1 MLGICFLLLLVLV
14 SAMAER
20 RQQGYTISREIL
32 NEEAVDEMAQK
43 SESKTSLREKVKKSV
58 R

>member
-1 MLGICFLLLLVLV
+1 MFLPV

-20 RQQGYTISREIL
+20 RRQGYSICREIL
-32 NEEAVDEMAQK
+32 DEGAVDEMAKK

>member
-1 MLGICFLLLLVLV
+1 MLLLV

-20 RQQGYTISREIL
+20 RRQGYSIRREIL
-32 NEEAVDEMAQK
+32 DEGALDEMAQK
-43 SESKTSLREKVKKSV
+43 SELKTSLREKVKKSV